1 MKNFFNNKLQEA
13 FTRTELCVVVGTVGV
28 MALLVLPTLA
38 REQNHDWRAVCLRNL
53 SKLANAMAVY
63 ALDNRD
69 YLPPNPDDGNTTP
82 GKNWCPGD
90 AGTGGMD
97 EFNADILKD
106 KSRSLLAPYLK
117 YDVSVFK
124 CPGDMRLGKYN
135 GSANLDPEKA
145 GTIVPAA
152 RTVSLSG
159 AVGTNPNKGNGQA
172 PVDGPWLDGM
182 HGHTSG
188 KTFYTYGSLSSF
200 IKPGPAKT
208 FTFIE
213 EDARSLNDGGFACM
227 GPTGGQTYS
236 MIDWPAT
243 IHGMAGGVAFADGHV
258 EMHRWLDS
266 RTRLPSDRDAWTST
280 QTGNPDLEWLANHAS
295 AKIAP

>member
-1 MKNFFNNKLQEA
+1 MKNFFNFKAQEA

-38 REQNHDWRAVCLRNL
+38 REQNHDWRAVCLNHL
-53 SKLANAMAVY
+53 SRLANAMAVY
-63 ALDNRD
+63 ALDNQD
-69 YLPPNPDDGNTTP
+69 YLPPNPGDGNSTP
-82 GKNWCPGD
+82 GCNWCPGV
-90 AGTGGMD
+90 AGVGGVD

-106 KSRSLLAPYLK
+106 KSRSLLAPYLN
-117 YDVSVFK
+117 YDVSIFK
-124 CPGDMRLGKYN
+124 CPGDTRTGKYN
-135 GSANLDPEKA
+135 GSVDVVPEKA

-152 RTVSLSG
+152 RTVSLSQ
-159 AVGTNPNKGNGQA
+159 AVGTLPSPMNGTWT
-172 PVDGPWLDGM
+172 VDGPWLDGR

-213 EDARSLNDGGFACM
+213 EDPRSLNDGGFACM
-227 GPTGGQTYS
+227 GPTDGQTYN
-236 MIDWPAT
+236 MIDWPST
-243 IHGMAGGVAFADGHV
+243 FHGMAGGVAFADSHV
-258 EMHRWLDS
+258 EMHRWVDP
-266 RTRLPSDRDAWTST
+266 RTRLSFGQDASIST
-280 QTGNPDLEWLANHAS
+280 QSGNPDLEWLANHVS